1 VSHSKERKEKICLNC
16 GAAVYGRYCHVC
28 GQENLEPKESFWHL
42 VTHFVYDIVHFDGKF
57 FSTLKYLLFWPGHLS
72 HEYLRGRRMSY
83 LHPIK
88 MYVFTSAFF
97 FLIFFTFYKDLKII
111 QTNTTTTNGNVEEVL
126 KELRRNKSVYEKML
140 LNVLLPKKQLNEV
153 KQKLVLIDSDIAII
167 QRDSTKKNQLLSYED
182 GIPEISTSFSKKGY
196 KSLKEYDSVQ
206 ASLAPDKRDGKI
218 RRFLEERDIKR
229 KEKYGNN
236 HTAYWD
242 SLKEDFTHHFPQL
255 LFTSLPL
262 FALLLQ
268 LLYRRRK
275 QFFYMNHAIF
285 TIHLYCAT
293 FIIILLRL
301 WTTSLFH
308 WFHSEIPYFL
318 RLVFTFAI
326 LLYWYKA
333 FRNFYQQKRGKT
345 ILKFIILMFL
355 SMFLMIFLFGVFLF
369 FSAITI

>member
-1 VSHSKERKEKICLNC
+1 
-16 GAAVYGRYCHVC
+16 
-28 GQENLEPKESFWHL
+28 
-42 VTHFVYDIVHFDGKF
+42 
-57 FSTLKYLLFWPGHLS
+57 
-72 HEYLRGRRMSY
+72 M
-83 LHPIK
+83 HPIK